1 MQGRGRSRM
10 EQRQQGVMRQ
20 TQAGLPRTACRRHA
34 GRRWRRIIVACR
46 QGRDLSGRRSR
57 EHSKA
62 SDKDAGR
69 QNKLQSLPL
78 TRIAGRDSPKP
89 LCIADLSA
97 RRQGKSLLRISRR
110 TRTCRPA
117 SRGNVWALPARGLTS
132 PCFPLRGDLRSRS
145 AHTQPP
151 ARSGVQAPPTVESGS
166 PGVCGGL
173 WWPEGFRGALTSLQA
188 APWLRAARNDAVL
201 SHLANACVFSMTSA
215 RPIRPRWAT

>member
-1 MQGRGRSRM
+1 MELDQRASLLSGRLPLELSRRSKEPHGTLGGRLTAADGAKEMQGRGRSRM

-46 QGRDLSGRRSR
+46 QGRELSGRRSR

-110 TRTCRPA
+110 TRTCRPMSGLCLLVVSLALA
-117 SRGNVWALPARGLTS
+117 SRSGEICGADP
-132 PCFPLRGDLRSRS
+132 PIRSR
-145 AHTQPP
+145 PP
-151 ARSGVQAPPTVESGS
+151 ALGSKPLQPSSLGVRESVAG
-166 PGVCGGL
+166 CGGL
-173 WWPEGFRGALTSLQA
+173 RVS
-188 APWLRAARNDAVL
+188 AVL
-201 SHLANACVFSMTSA
+201 
-215 RPIRPRWAT
+215 